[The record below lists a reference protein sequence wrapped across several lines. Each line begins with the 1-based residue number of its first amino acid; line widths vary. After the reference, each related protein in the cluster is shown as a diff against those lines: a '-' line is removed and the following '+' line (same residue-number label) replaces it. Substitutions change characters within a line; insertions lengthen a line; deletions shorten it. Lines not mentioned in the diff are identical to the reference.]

1 MILIRI
7 DRIIKETCR
16 SIGRFL
22 CHWLTGPDWN
32 PIRPIWSRFL
42 RYSRWHVMAL
52 MPINNHLKPVRETIV
67 VHERIFHSSIQRDG
81 RANNDWFLQRQRINT
96 KSMLLLYEWPKLIG
110 CGWRWTMIKLIGT
123 TSPFSLARC
132 RVVAGWL
139 SSVQQKQQPQRSWR
153 LGNTIITCGDGWISY
168 FMLDKSTITK

>member
-1 MILIRI
+1 MP
-7 DRIIKETCR
+7 

-81 RANNDWFLQRQRINT
+81 RANNDWFLQRLRINT
-96 KSMLLLYEWPKLIG
+96 KSLLLLYKWPKLIG

-139 SSVQQKQQPQRSWR
+139 AFVCPAEAAAAEILA
-153 LGNTIITCGDGWISY
+153 LGQYNNTIITCGDGWISY